1 MKIVVRAIGGN
12 RVRTAAA
19 LAVCTA
25 LLVGAVT
32 SSAQAGSVTGGTEA
46 AAAKKKG
53 KKKQKCNSPKRN
65 RVHNALTCTALTR
78 VISNAAP
85 APPGT
90 ERYAFCRNGT
100 YTYSKTDYSST
111 GSEGAILSY
120 TTTYNGRWRA
130 TSSFGTT
137 AGLTGTIEYSVTN
150 FVEHIQRRHGR
161 RGPASR
167 SALPGRLVR
176 TVRRRLHQRL
186 IPLRKGGVLTCASA
200 D

>member
-150 FVEHIQRRHGR
+150 FVSIFSDGTAAEAPLPAVLSQGVSFGPFGVGFTNGSYLYGR
-161 RGPASR
+161 AG
-167 SALPGRLVR
+167 
-176 TVRRRLHQRL
+176 
-186 IPLRKGGVLTCASA
+186 C
-200 D
+200 